1 MTLQQFTTAW
11 NDDRKRQ
18 GKHAE
23 KFSVTKRKVTKKQTI
38 QYALNDNGI
47 PVEVSRTSAISKVV
61 EDTNGKTYLFKCM
74 WSLFLGSEMK
84 RISSEGNYRHGIGFI
99 KSPNKGIADLHA
111 LYKGRAIYVE
121 VKSKSEKQLPSQIK
135 LQEWVNS
142 SGGIYIVIRDFES
155 MYNFIQK
162 LLNNEI

>member
-99 KSPNKGIADLHA
+99 KSPNKGIADLMGG
-111 LYKGRAIYVE
+111 YKGITYYVE
-121 VKSKSEKQLPSQIK
+121 VKTAKEKLLPSQIK
-135 LQEWVNS
+135 FKAWVES
-142 SGGIYIVIRDFES
+142 FGGQYHVCRTYDEMYALIES
-155 MYNFIQK
+155 ISTP
-162 LLNNEI
+162 

>member
-23 KFSVTKRKVTKKQTI
+23 RFSLTKRKVTKKQTI

-47 PVEVSRTSAISKVV
+47 PVEVSRTPAISKVV

-99 KSPNKGIADLHA
+99 KSPNKGIADLMGG
-111 LYKGRAIYVE
+111 YKGITYYVE
-121 VKSKSEKQLPSQIK
+121 VKTAKEKLLPSQIK
-135 LQEWVNS
+135 FKEWVES
-142 SGGIYIVIRDFES
+142 FGGQYHVIHSFNE
-155 MYNFIQK
+155 MYELICNIQK
-162 LLNNEI
+162 